1 MNPRQRRAILLLALS
16 VIGLIAVFALVAGY
30 VSDVRSEV
38 DPKVTVLALSRD
50 APADQAI
57 TDDMVVTKE
66 IPQRYAPA
74 TALRDRG
81 QIIGLVPG
89 TRLTRGSILQEGMLT
104 AAPALQTGQRE
115 LAILVDAQT
124 GVAGKLTPGAIVDII
139 GTFGGDSNR
148 NVPASSEVVVP
159 AARVIDVGESR
170 LKGGGTDQTQNP
182 EQVVPV
188 TFGLT
193 PKEALNVTYAESFA
207 DEVRLALRRPGDRSP
222 LAGGETVFKRPGN
235 ASQGTGQ

>member
-1 MNPRQRRAILLLALS
+1 
-16 VIGLIAVFALVAGY
+16 

-38 DPKVTVLALSRD
+38 DPKITVLALSRD

-57 TDDMVVTKE
+57 TDDMVSTKQ
-66 IPQRYAPA
+66 IPARYAPA

-81 QIIGLVPG
+81 QIIGLVPA

-104 AAPALQTGQRE
+104 SAPALQTGQRE

-148 NVPASSEVVVP
+148 NIPASSEVVVP

-222 LAGGETVFKRPGN
+222 LSGGETIFKRPGN